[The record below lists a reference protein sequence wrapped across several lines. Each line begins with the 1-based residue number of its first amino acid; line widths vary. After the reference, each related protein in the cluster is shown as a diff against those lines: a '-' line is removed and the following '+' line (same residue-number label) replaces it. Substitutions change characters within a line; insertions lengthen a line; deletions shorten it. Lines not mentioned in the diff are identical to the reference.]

1 MEPER
6 GFEPRT
12 YALPW
17 RCSAPEL
24 LRRGRHDTD
33 TSACDHDRMRRVL
46 ALALLIA
53 AACSNDGAPSEGL
66 GTASLVVTTDEGP
79 IELAVEVANTPE
91 DRATG
96 LMWRED
102 LTPYDGMVFSWP
114 EPLEPTFTMEN
125 TLIPLSIAF
134 WDERGRIVEIFDM
147 EPCDDTH
154 PCPSYAVDKISVGAV
169 EVEQGL
175 FDERG
180 IEVGDLVEL
189 TEAAA

>member
-33 TSACDHDRMRRVL
+33 PSACDHDGMRRTL
-46 ALALLIA
+46 ALALLVA
-53 AACSNDGAPSEGL
+53 TACSSTGGDP
-66 GTASLVVTTDEGP
+66 GTEPASLVVTTDGGTVH
-79 IELAVEVANTPE
+79 LAVEVADTPE

-102 LTPYDGMVFSWP
+102 LAPYDGMAFVWT
-114 EPLEPTFTMEN
+114 EPTTATFWMKN

-134 WDERGRIVEIFDM
+134 WDEDGRIVAIVDM
-147 EPCDDTH
+147 EPCDAQ
-154 PCPSYAVDKISVGAV
+154 PCRKYGAGESHVGAV

-175 FDERG
+175 LDERG
-180 IEVGDLVEL
+180 IGIGDRVEL
-189 TEAAA
+189 TEAQA